1 MSIKDNI
8 LRLSKYNVGFRVTN
22 GVYVVNVDYDEDW
35 YINPINKDGIDVIRD
50 EVKNTF
56 YYSTSIENDV
66 NEIFTIINETIS
78 FNIEL
83 EKKKVLFEEKY
94 KELQNIFLNNDYSTL
109 EKLVFTLPK
118 KKEKVVVK
126 KNKKDFDKPTCTEET
141 TEGGVDEQS

>member
-35 YINPINKDGIDVIRD
+35 YIKPINKEGIDVIGD

-66 NEIFTIINETIS
+66 NEIFAIIDETIS

-83 EKKKVLFEEKY
+83 EKKKVLFNEKY
-94 KELQNIFLNNDYSTL
+94 KELQNIFLDNDYSTL

-118 KKEKVVVK
+118 KKEKAVVK
-126 KNKKDFDKPTCTEET
+126 KNKKKVENTTCAEET
-141 TEGGVDEQS
+141 TEGGVDD

>member
-1 MSIKDNI
+1 MNIKDNI

-22 GVYVVNVDYDEDW
+22 GVYVVNVDYDEGW
-35 YINPINKDGIDVIRD
+35 YIKPINKEGIDVIG
-50 EVKNTF
+50 EEGKNTF

-66 NEIFTIINETIS
+66 NEIFAIIDETIS

-83 EKKKVLFEEKY
+83 EKKKVLFNEKY
-94 KELQNIFLNNDYSTL
+94 KELQNIFLENDYSTL

-126 KNKKDFDKPTCTEET
+126 KNKKKVENTTCAEET
-141 TEGGVDEQS
+141 TEGGVDD